1 MELGKVCKKEVK
13 SGKMVKSLEI
23 LCFKATTNA
32 KQVKGF
38 SHGHQISFNIAL

>member
-32 KQVKGF
+32 
-38 SHGHQISFNIAL
+38 ISEMFFTWSSNLI